1 MTINYFIVYSCELK
15 TGMKNISGS
24 SKMGRCSISVD
35 KPISHID
42 QIEEL
47 EKALAKQFGLKW
59 CLITNWRRFEEA
71 E

>member
-1 MTINYFIVYSCELK
+1 
-15 TGMKNISGS
+15 MKNISGS